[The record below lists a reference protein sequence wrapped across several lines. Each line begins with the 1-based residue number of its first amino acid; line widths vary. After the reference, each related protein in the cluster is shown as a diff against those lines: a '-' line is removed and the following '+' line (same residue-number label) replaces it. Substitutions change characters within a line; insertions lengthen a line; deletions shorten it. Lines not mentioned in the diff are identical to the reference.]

1 MSKKQIKLA
10 DICTLQAGG
19 TPSRNNPH
27 YWRNGYIPWVKIGD
41 ITGKYTSSVSEYITK
56 EGLEN
61 SSAKLFPA
69 NTILYTIFA
78 TIGEV
83 SILTIDASTNQA
95 IAGISIKDKD
105 LVDLDFLYYYLSS
118 IKKQITNIS
127 RGIAQNNINLG
138 ILKNLQVWVPSIS
151 HQRHIAD
158 TLDKANE
165 LIALRKK
172 QLEELDALAESVF
185 YELFGDPVKN
195 EKGWKKGKIRDT
207 IYSINYGTSSPAVLG
222 GKYKYL
228 RMNNITYS
236 GYLDLTD
243 LKYIDIRDKDKE
255 KYLVKK
261 NDLLFNR
268 TNSKEL
274 VGKSAIYTKD
284 EEMIIAGY
292 IIRVRCN
299 DSFNPRYVWGYL
311 NCNHGKAYLKKI
323 CKNIVGMA
331 NINAKELQSI
341 PLLLPPLE
349 LQNRFATIIEK
360 IEEQKAQVRKALK
373 ESEDLF
379 QRLMQDLF
387 HPS

>member
-1 MSKKQIKLA
+1 MSNLGKYVNIKTGKLDANASSPNGKYPFFTCSKEPLQISSYSYDCECVLVAGNGDLNVKYYNGKFDAYQRTYIIESKDKEILDLRYLYFFIDSKMNFIRNQSIGGVIKYIKLGDLTSLKIPMF
-10 DICTLQAGG
+10 DIHKQL
-19 TPSRNNPH
+19 N
-27 YWRNGYIPWVKIGD
+27 
-41 ITGKYTSSVSEYITK
+41 
-56 EGLEN
+56 
-61 SSAKLFPA
+61 
-69 NTILYTIFA
+69 
-78 TIGEV
+78 
-83 SILTIDASTNQA
+83 
-95 IAGISIKDKD
+95 IA
-105 LVDLDFLYYYLSS
+105 
-118 IKKQITNIS
+118 
-127 RGIAQNNINLG
+127 A
-138 ILKNLQVWVPSIS
+138 
-151 HQRHIAD
+151 